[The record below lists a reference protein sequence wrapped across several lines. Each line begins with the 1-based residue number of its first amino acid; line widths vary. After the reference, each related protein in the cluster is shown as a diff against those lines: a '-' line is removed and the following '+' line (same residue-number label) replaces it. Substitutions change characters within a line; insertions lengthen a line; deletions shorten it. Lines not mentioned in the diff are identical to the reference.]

1 MTNLSKSFCLG
12 VFFPSGFGTDTH
24 EKCCILISEI
34 FPKTHLRLSSVD
46 FFSRG
51 SMPPNPPRTGA
62 YTQFRPRYAPGG
74 IMVGLYKKQYRD
86 QGRIQDYF
94 PGGVQPWMFFQG
106 GSKVT
111 FQTMST

>member
-62 YTQFRPRYAPGG
+62 YTQFRPRYAPATCTYI
-74 IMVGLYKKQYRD
+74 IMYVNMFKVYRN
-86 QGRIQDYF
+86 IYF
-94 PGGVQPWMFFQG
+94 SKF
-106 GSKVT
+106 GSKYP
-111 FQTMST
+111 SRL

>member
-34 FPKTHLRLSSVD
+34 FPKMHLRLSSVD

-62 YTQFRPRYAPGG
+62 YTQFRPRYAPGDPFPSNNST
-74 IMVGLYKKQYRD
+74 ILFPKKKIPSQ
-86 QGRIQDYF
+86 
-94 PGGVQPWMFFQG
+94 
-106 GSKVT
+106 
-111 FQTMST
+111 

>member
-12 VFFPSGFGTDTH
+12 DFFPSGFGTDTH

-62 YTQFRPRYAPGG
+62 YTQFRPRYAPDDCSYNKLSLKDKFVC
-74 IMVGLYKKQYRD
+74 IVLNFSKLFIISVQ
-86 QGRIQDYF
+86 F
-94 PGGVQPWMFFQG
+94 AGVDNHDTTF
-106 GSKVT
+106 GS
-111 FQTMST
+111 